1 MPIPTAFDTPLG
13 ALGGRVWIKVGTGH
27 CHSPLPDRLVWPFS
41 GGVLDHPVDLRQ
53 HPAFLSW
60 AGRWSGEETNK
71 YILFLFIPP
80 TGRYCKSPTY
90 YLVFVTGSFGKDV
103 ILHTFCKV

>member
-1 MPIPTAFDTPLG
+1 MDQ
-13 ALGGRVWIKVGTGH
+13 GRH
-27 CHSPLPDRLVWPFS
+27 RSLSQPFTRQA
-41 GGVLDHPVDLRQ
+41 GVAIQWGVLDRPVDLRQ

-60 AGRWSGEETNK
+60 AGRWSGEKTNK